1 MASNSSRA
9 RLSLRERQRPALSR
23 SPSRSGF
30 PAASSRTAARRPERK
45 GTKSRKFPQEADY
58 CRFYELLDRMRCAPS
73 AQKKYSTMNFMA
85 RSSTRLAVPLFALVI
100 SALPVHADELQDID
114 RLLKQ
119 GQTAQALERVN
130 QYLSQKPKD
139 AKGRFIKGL
148 VLVEQN
154 KAAEAIE
161 VFTALSR
168 DYPELPEPY
177 NNLAVLYAAQG
188 QYEKARQQL
197 EMSIRTHPSYATA
210 YENLGDVYT
219 KLASQAYDKALQFDS
234 SNSAAKNK
242 LSLIR
247 DLISSNRL
255 PRSSSTPSGT
265 STEPT
270 PPSAARTAPAKSTET
285 KLAAGQAKSGATK
298 PAEKPARA
306 QDGNTEAV
314 LQTVLAWAN
323 AWSKQNVESYL
334 AFYAQDV
341 KPPKGE
347 ARSEWEGSRRQRIS
361 GPKKIEVA
369 VESPKVTLRDQNSA
383 VVSFRQTYR
392 SDNLNIK
399 SSKTLVMVRSE
410 GRWLI
415 QQERAGG

>member
-1 MASNSSRA
+1 MNFIA
-9 RLSLRERQRPALSR
+9 R
-23 SPSRSGF
+23 SP
-30 PAASSRTAARRPERK
+30 A
-45 GTKSRKFPQEADY
+45 
-58 CRFYELLDRMRCAPS
+58 
-73 AQKKYSTMNFMA
+73 
-85 RSSTRLAVPLFALVI
+85 RLAVLFFALAF
-100 SALPVHADELQDID
+100 SASPLRADELQDID
-114 RLLKQ
+114 SLVKQ
-119 GQTAQALERVN
+119 GQHAKALERVN

-148 VLVEQN
+148 ILVEQN

-247 DLISSNRL
+247 DLMSSNSP
-255 PRSSSTPSGT
+255 PRASSTSSGT
-265 STEPT
+265 SPEPAQ
-270 PPSAARTAPAKSTET
+270 PPAARTSPAKSAEVKPTAER
-285 KLAAGQAKSGATK
+285 AKSAAAKPAAAKPAAAK
-298 PAEKPARA
+298 PAEKPART
-306 QDGNTEAV
+306 QEGNTEAV

-323 AWSKQNVESYL
+323 AWSRQNVESYL
-334 AFYAQDV
+334 AFYAQDF
-341 KPPKGE
+341 KTPKGE
-347 ARSEWEGSRRQRIS
+347 ARSEWEASRRARIS
-361 GPKKIEVA
+361 APKKIEV
-369 VESPKVTLRDQNSA
+369 VIESPKVVFKGESSA
-383 VVSFRQTYR
+383 AVSFRQVYR
-392 SDNLNIK
+392 SDSLNVNSK
-399 SSKTLVMVRSE
+399 KTLIMVRSE

>member
-1 MASNSSRA
+1 
-9 RLSLRERQRPALSR
+9 
-23 SPSRSGF
+23 
-30 PAASSRTAARRPERK
+30 
-45 GTKSRKFPQEADY
+45 
-58 CRFYELLDRMRCAPS
+58 
-73 AQKKYSTMNFMA
+73 MNFMA
-85 RSSTRLAVPLFALVI
+85 RPSTRLAVPLFALVI
-100 SALPVHADELQDID
+100 SALPVSADELQDID

-119 GQTAQALERVN
+119 GQPAQALERVD

-148 VLVEQN
+148 ILVEQN

-161 VFTALSR
+161 VFAALSR

-247 DLISSNRL
+247 DLISSGPARG
-255 PRSSSTPSGT
+255 SSAASGASTR
-265 STEPT
+265 PT
-270 PPSAARTAPAKSTET
+270 PAPPAARTAPAKSAGT
-285 KLAAGQAKSGATK
+285 KLAAGQEKSVSTK

-306 QDGNTEAV
+306 QGGGEEV
-314 LQTVLAWAN
+314 LQTVLAWAG

-334 AFYAQDV
+334 AFYAQDF
-341 KPPKGE
+341 KTPKGE
-347 ARSEWEGSRRQRIS
+347 ARAEWEAARRQRIS
-361 GPKKIEVA
+361 SPKKIEIA
-369 VESPKVTLRDQNSA
+369 VELPKVTLKDQNNA
-383 VVSFRQTYR
+383 VVSFRQAYR
-392 SDNLNIK
+392 SDNLNIR
-399 SSKTLVMVRSE
+399 SSKTLVMVRNE

>member
-1 MASNSSRA
+1 
-9 RLSLRERQRPALSR
+9 
-23 SPSRSGF
+23 
-30 PAASSRTAARRPERK
+30 
-45 GTKSRKFPQEADY
+45 
-58 CRFYELLDRMRCAPS
+58 
-73 AQKKYSTMNFMA
+73 MNFMA

-100 SALPVHADELQDID
+100 SALPVRADELQDID

-242 LSLIR
+242 LSLIH
-247 DLISSNRL
+247 DLISSR
-255 PRSSSTPSGT
+255 PARSASAASGT
-265 STEPT
+265 PTEPAPT
-270 PPSAARTAPAKSTET
+270 PSAARTAPAKSAET
-285 KLAAGQAKSGATK
+285 KLAAAKAKSVATK

-306 QDGNTEAV
+306 QGG
-314 LQTVLAWAN
+314 
-323 AWSKQNVESYL
+323 
-334 AFYAQDV
+334 
-341 KPPKGE
+341 GE
-347 ARSEWEGSRRQRIS
+347 
-361 GPKKIEVA
+361 
-369 VESPKVTLRDQNSA
+369 D
-383 VVSFRQTYR
+383 
-392 SDNLNIK
+392 
-399 SSKTLVMVRSE
+399 
-410 GRWLI
+410 
-415 QQERAGG
+415 

>member
-1 MASNSSRA
+1 MNLIA
-9 RLSLRERQRPALSR
+9 R
-23 SPSRSGF
+23 SP
-30 PAASSRTAARRPERK
+30 
-45 GTKSRKFPQEADY
+45 
-58 CRFYELLDRMRCAPS
+58 
-73 AQKKYSTMNFMA
+73 
-85 RSSTRLAVPLFALVI
+85 TRLAVLLFALAF
-100 SALPVHADELQDID
+100 SASPLRADELQDID
-114 RLLKQ
+114 GLVKQ
-119 GQTAQALERVN
+119 GQHAKALERVN

-148 VLVEQN
+148 ILAEQN
-154 KAAEAIE
+154 RVAEAIE
-161 VFTALSR
+161 VFTALAR

-255 PRSSSTPSGT
+255 PRASSAPSET

-270 PPSAARTAPAKSTET
+270 PPPAARTAPAKSAEVKPT
-285 KLAAGQAKSGATK
+285 ARRAKSAAAK
-298 PAEKPARA
+298 PTEKPAGA
-306 QDGNTEAV
+306 QDGSTEAV

-323 AWSKQNVESYL
+323 AWSRQDVESYL
-334 AFYAQDV
+334 AFYAQDF
-341 KPPKGE
+341 KTPKGD
-347 ARSEWEGSRRQRIS
+347 ARSEWEASRRQRIS
-361 GPKKIEVA
+361 GPKKIEV
-369 VESPKVTLRDQNSA
+369 VIESPRVTLKDQDNA